1 MGCASVDAMDME
13 DFWTIYRDIV
23 LDSDLEPE
31 TGEKS
36 KVYLISI
43 QSIPNFI
50 DIIER
55 SKIFKIKEGLYENI
69 EEYENKLKNIFKKY
83 KIEEEIIII
92 DNLPSNIENNDDEFI
107 IVNPEFLDK
116 MRILDKENNYV
127 LLNWDKTKNEKT
139 IFFPVKKEY
148 SLIKTER
155 IGIYKFINESIN
167 DIPLNNGTIIE
178 FNSLNNFN
186 SVENNRNNNINN
198 IGLNQNENIINNNE
212 NNIRNNNNINNHMN
226 MNFNNMNMNHNLN
239 NNDVNNNKNN
249 LIGNNA
255 MNNNMIINNINN
267 NPQHNLNFKQMN
279 NNQNHGNINNNPQ
292 HNQIFNNIN
301 IPQNHAILNQ
311 IPKYNLN
318 NNQNQAILNQIP
330 LYNQTMSY
338 NKINMNGNIL
348 NNNNII
354 NNINNNINN
363 GMNNNN
369 NINFNVMNNINN
381 KINNNIHNNGINNV
395 NNTIINSPSAL
406 NGELGFMIG
415 LEMMNNNHQGQFN
428 DNLANNQNY

>member
-1 MGCASVDAMDME
+1 
-13 DFWTIYRDIV
+13 

-31 TGEKS
+31 TGVKS

-50 DIIER
+50 DIIES

-69 EEYENKLKNIFKKY
+69 EEYENKLKNTFKKY

-116 MRILDKENNYV
+116 MRILNKENNYV

-139 IFFPVKKEY
+139 IFFPEKNEN
-148 SLIKTER
+148 SLFKTER

-178 FNSLNNFN
+178 FNSLSNFN
-186 SVENNRNNNINN
+186 SVENNINNNINN

-212 NNIRNNNNINNHMN
+212 NNIRNNSNINNHMN
-226 MNFNNMNMNHNLN
+226 MNFNNMNMNFNLN

-255 MNNNMIINNINN
+255 MNNNMINNL
-267 NPQHNLNFKQMN
+267 QYNLNFKQMN
-279 NNQNHGNINNNPQ
+279 NNRHHGNINNNPQ
-292 HNQIFNNIN
+292 YDLNFNNIN
-301 IPQNHAILNQ
+301 IKQNHAILNQ
-311 IPKYNLN
+311 IPIYNPN
-318 NNQNQAILNQIP
+318 NNRNQAII
-330 LYNQTMSY
+330 
-338 NKINMNGNIL
+338 NKI
-348 NNNNII
+348 
-354 NNINNNINN
+354 
-363 GMNNNN
+363 
-369 NINFNVMNNINN
+369 
-381 KINNNIHNNGINNV
+381 
-395 NNTIINSPSAL
+395 
-406 NGELGFMIG
+406 
-415 LEMMNNNHQGQFN
+415 
-428 DNLANNQNY
+428 